1 MTKVFGEDYTYT
13 PGKVYS
19 KYKLEPQASIVED
32 WYAHNYTKDVPDEG
46 FGLNSQKAMT
56 DPLFR
61 YISQNLRTGK
71 GA

>member
-1 MTKVFGEDYTYT
+1 M
-13 PGKVYS
+13 
-19 KYKLEPQASIVED
+19 ED
-32 WYAHNYTKDVPDEG
+32 WYGRNYTEG
-46 FGLNSQKAMT
+46 VAAEDFGLASQKAMT